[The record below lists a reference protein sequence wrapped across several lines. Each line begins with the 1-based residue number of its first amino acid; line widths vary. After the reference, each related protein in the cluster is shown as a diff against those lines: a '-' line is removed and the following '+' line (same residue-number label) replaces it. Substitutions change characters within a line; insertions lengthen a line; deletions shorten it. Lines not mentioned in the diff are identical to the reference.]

1 MNEAINWEDKMDF
14 NAMKRR
20 QFLKTSAA
28 AGGTFVGGRLDVKS
42 GVGSIP

>member
-1 MNEAINWEDKMDF
+1 MDF

-28 AGGTFVGGRLDVKS
+28 AGGTLLAGGLCQVRRGQHTPIGILM
-42 GVGSIP
+42 

>member
-1 MNEAINWEDKMDF
+1 MDF

-28 AGGTFVGGRLDVKS
+28 AGGTLLAGGFSVKS
-42 GVGSIP
+42 GVGSIPRSEY